1 MTLAVGRHCLD
12 LSRKGRGNILLVG
25 MEDDIEEMRKSSKQ
39 ELFRRMSSK
48 NNFEKLV
55 YVCTFYVERLELSL
69 DPGVK

>member
-25 MEDDIEEMRKSSKQ
+25 MEDDIRGDEKKFKAITFSEN
-39 ELFRRMSSK
+39 EFK